1 MAKTQ
6 SLVYQAPIGPLKLIA
21 SEEGISGIKFLF
33 GSRGDQMGGA
43 IVATQSERKTEAA
56 SSEIKSE
63 DKASL
68 HLEVCK
74 KWLDAYFEGSL
85 LKSDPPPPPKP
96 KLSLAM
102 QGRAKT
108 SLLVQLSFFSP
119 PQAAF
124 PTLFGKL

>member
-1 MAKTQ
+1 MDISAASSSLEMAKTQ

-21 SEEGISGIKFLF
+21 SEEGISGLKFLF

-43 IVATQSERKTEAA
+43 IMATQGHERKTERAA
-56 SSEIKSE
+56 SPSGKSE
-63 DKASL
+63 DKASF

-85 LKSDPPPPPKP
+85 LNSDPPPPPKP

-102 QGRAKT
+102 QGT
-108 SLLVQLSFFSP
+108 M
-119 PQAAF
+119 
-124 PTLFGKL
+124 